1 MSEVRIVQATEDD
14 VAVVLRLIKALAEYE
29 RLSDRVVA
37 TEESLRRNLFG
48 ARPMADVMIAFVGSE
63 PVGFAVFFPTFST
76 FAGRPG
82 LHLEDLYV
90 EPAWRGRGVGR
101 KLLAH
106 VARIAVDR
114 GCHAVSWLVLTW
126 NEPAIRFY
134 RSLGAEPDDDWASFR
149 LSGDPLARLAR

>member
-1 MSEVRIVQATEDD
+1 M
-14 VAVVLRLIKALAEYE
+14 AVVLRLIKALAEYE

-37 TEESLRRNLFG
+37 TEQALRRHLFG
-48 ARPMADVMIAFVGSE
+48 AQPIADVVLAYAGSE

-76 FAGRPG
+76 FAGRLG

-90 EPAWRGRGVGR
+90 EPAWRRRGVGR

-106 VARIAVDR
+106 VARIALER

-134 RSLGAEPDDDWASFR
+134 RELGAEAADDWASFR